1 MDSDP
6 PAAADTVTRLN
17 RRLDELQ
24 AHQRGVRWT
33 LLLLSLALTTMILL
47 FGYGLYRSVTTNLA
61 VDKLQP
67 VLMDRVAFY
76 TPQLQRKATE
86 AVTLALPTYQ
96 ELGSARLGE
105 ITPQLRSGLQSQFD
119 TLPEAIR
126 LRLDGRLR
134 EMQARIEADVAVQIK
149 ERFGDIPPEQVELL
163 AGRLSDRVLDAG
175 GGIQNDLE
183 DKYTQQ
189 KVRVQQVL
197 EKFDLPTAGKMT
209 AGELQLKVVEN
220 AALLVVYLAR
230 NPDELP
236 VMPDLSEGLGTGLP
250 SPGSAATPSDSA
262 NDTPEGSTR

>member
-1 MDSDP
+1 MDSVP
-6 PAAADTVTRLN
+6 PAATDTVTRLN

-24 AHQRGVRWT
+24 AHQRGARWT
-33 LLLLSLALTTMILL
+33 LLLLSLALLTMILL
-47 FGYGLYRSVTTNLA
+47 FGFGLYRAVTTNLA

-67 VLMDRVAFY
+67 VLMERVDYY

-96 ELGSARLGE
+96 ELGSAKLGE
-105 ITPQLRSGLQSQFD
+105 ITPQLRAGLQSEFD

-126 LRLDGRLR
+126 SRLDGRMT
-134 EMQARIEADVAVQIK
+134 EMQARIETKIKAQIK
-149 ERFGDIPPEQVELL
+149 AQFGDIPPEQVDLL
-163 AGRLSDRVLDAG
+163 ANRFSDRVLDAG

-197 EKFDLPTAGKMT
+197 EKFDLPAAGNMT

-236 VMPDLSEGLGTGLP
+236 VMPDLGSGLEL
-250 SPGSAATPSDSA
+250 PGSAEASSEPAT
-262 NDTPEGSTR
+262 DTPEGSNR